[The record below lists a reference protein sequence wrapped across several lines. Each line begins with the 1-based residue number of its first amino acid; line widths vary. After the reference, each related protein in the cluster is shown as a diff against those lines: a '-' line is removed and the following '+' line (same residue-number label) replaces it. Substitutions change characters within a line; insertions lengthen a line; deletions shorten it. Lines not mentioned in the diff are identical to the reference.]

1 MIGREQVSDLQR
13 MVGEWVAQHCAARSV
28 TETEELAAQVAQ
40 AAGAAVV
47 EQLLPSLA
55 GPKSYEGCSRACGC
69 GRKAKFV
76 GYRKRGIGTLYSVVA
91 VERAYYHCRHC
102 HSGTAPWDRQQGLND
117 RLWTAHVKALVV
129 QVTARLPYREGVDLL
144 EQLVGL
150 RIEDSS
156 ADELMCEVGSRMRAE
171 QAALMAGLESGDIT
185 PLVARA
191 PNRLYV
197 GMDGTSAHIDGSWHE
212 VKTGVVYEGRPDEQ
226 GMDEACGAVYVAA
239 QEPAEQF
246 GSRLYMAAA
255 QAGVQVARESV
266 VIGDGAEWIWNL
278 ADHHYLGATQIL
290 DLWHACEHIHALAR
304 AYYGEATEQG
314 NRWAQEHCR
323 SLKQS
328 GPGKLLRALR
338 RMKPRT
344 EEQREAVRLET
355 GYFTRNKQR
364 MQYPEFRR
372 QGMMIGSGPVEAG
385 CKIVVGQRLKGAGMR
400 WSKKGADACLA
411 VRTALLSQ
419 QPQLVTQA
427 AKAA

>member
-13 MVGEWVAQHCAARSV
+13 VVGDWVAQHCAVESIA
-28 TETEELAAQVAQ
+28 EAEELATQVAQ

-47 EQLLPSLA
+47 EQLLPSLG

-69 GRKAKFV
+69 GRKAKFM
-76 GYRKRGIGTLYSVVA
+76 GYRKRGIGTLYAVVN

-102 HSGTAPWDRQQGLND
+102 HSGTTPWDGQQGLNG
-117 RLWTAHVKALVV
+117 RLWSAHVKALVV

-144 EQLVGL
+144 EQLVGFQ
-150 RIEDSS
+150 IEDSS
-156 ADELMCEVGSRMRAE
+156 ADELMHEVGARLRSE
-171 QAALMAGLESGDIT
+171 QAALMEGLESGDIT
-185 PLVARA
+185 PLVART

-197 GMDGTSAHIDGSWHE
+197 GMDGASAHIDAQWHE
-212 VKTGVVYEGRPDEQ
+212 VKAGVIYEGRPDEQ
-226 GMDEACGAVYVAA
+226 GIDEAHGAVYVAA

-255 QAGVQVARESV
+255 QAGVQVAKQTV

-278 ADHHYLGATQIL
+278 ADHHFLGATQIL
-290 DLWHACEHIHALAR
+290 DLWHACEHIHDLAR
-304 AYYGEATEQG
+304 TYYGEASEQG
-314 NRWAQEHCR
+314 KRWAQEHCR

-328 GPGKLLRALR
+328 GPGKLLGALR
-338 RMKPRT
+338 RMKPKT
-344 EEQREAVRLET
+344 DEQREAVRLET

-364 MQYPEFRR
+364 MQYQEFRR

-385 CKIVVGQRLKGAGMR
+385 CKIVVGQRLRGAGMR
-400 WSKKGADACLA
+400 WSGKGADTCLA
-411 VRTALLSQ
+411 VRTALLSN

>member
-1 MIGREQVSDLQR
+1 MVGRELLSDLQCL
-13 MVGEWVAQHCAARSV
+13 VGDWVAQHCAVESIA
-28 TETEELAAQVAQ
+28 EAEALAGQLAQ

-55 GPKSYEGCSRACGC
+55 GPKSYEGCSLACAC

-76 GYRKRGIGTLYSVVA
+76 GYRKRGVGTLYTVVN

-102 HSGTAPWDRQQGLND
+102 HSGTAPWDGQQGLNS

-129 QVTARLPYREGVDLL
+129 QVAARLPYRESADLL
-144 EQLVGL
+144 EQLVGFQ
-150 RIEDSS
+150 IEDSS
-156 ADELMCEVGSRMRAE
+156 ADELMHEVGTRMRAE
-171 QAALMAGLESGDIT
+171 QAALMEGFESGDIT

-197 GMDGTSAHIDGSWHE
+197 GMDGAHAHIDDSWHE
-212 VKTGVVYEGRPDEQ
+212 VKVGAIFEGRPDEQ
-226 GMDEACGAVYVAA
+226 GSDEAQGAVYVAA
-239 QEPAEQF
+239 QEPAAQF

-255 QAGVQVARESV
+255 QAGVQVAKETV
-266 VIGDGAEWIWNL
+266 VLGDGAEWIWNL
-278 ADHHYLGATQIL
+278 AGDHYQGATQIL

-304 AYYGEATEQG
+304 AYYGEATQQG
-314 NRWAQEHCR
+314 TRWAQEHCR

-328 GPGKLLRALR
+328 GPDKLLRSLR
-338 RMKPRT
+338 RMKPKT

-355 GYFTRNKQR
+355 GYFTRNRQR
-364 MQYPEFRR
+364 MRYPEFRR
-372 QGMMIGSGPVEAG
+372 RGMMVGSGPVEAG

-400 WSKKGADACLA
+400 WGAKGADACLA
-411 VRTALLSQ
+411 VRTALLSN
-419 QPQLVTQA
+419 QPLLVTQA

>member
-1 MIGREQVSDLQR
+1 MIGREMVSDLQR
-13 MVGEWVAQHCAARSV
+13 VVGDWVSQHCAAESLAQA
-28 TETEELAAQVAQ
+28 EELATQIAQ

-55 GPKSYEGCSRACGC
+55 GPKSYEGCRRACAC
-69 GRKAKFV
+69 GQKAKFV
-76 GYRKRGIGTLYSVVA
+76 GYRKRGIGTLYGVVS
-91 VERAYYHCRHC
+91 VERAYYHCPHC
-102 HSGTAPWDRQQGLND
+102 HSGAAPWDGAQGLND

-129 QVTARLPYREGVDLL
+129 QVAARLPYRESVDLL

-156 ADELMCEVGSRMRAE
+156 ADEVMCEVGARLRVA
-171 QAALMAGLESGDIT
+171 QAALIEGVESGDLT
-185 PLVARA
+185 PLIARV
-191 PNRLYV
+191 PERLYV
-197 GMDGTSAHIDGSWHE
+197 GLDGTSAHIDGGWHE
-212 VKTGVVYEGRPDEQ
+212 VKTGVIYEGRPNEQ
-226 GMDEACGAVYVAA
+226 GIDEAQDAIYVAA
-239 QEPAEQF
+239 QESAERF

-255 QAGVQVARESV
+255 QAGAQAAKETV

-304 AYYGEATEQG
+304 TYYGEATQQG
-314 NRWAQEHCR
+314 SRWAQAHCR
-323 SLKQS
+323 WLRER
-328 GPGKLLRALR
+328 GPGTLLRALR
-338 RMKPRT
+338 RMKPDT
-344 EEQREAVRLET
+344 DEQREAVRLAT
-355 GYFTRNKQR
+355 GYFTRNRER
-364 MQYPEFRR
+364 MRYPEFRR

-400 WSKKGADACLA
+400 WSGRGADACLA

>member
-1 MIGREQVSDLQR
+1 
-13 MVGEWVAQHCAARSV
+13 
-28 TETEELAAQVAQ
+28 
-40 AAGAAVV
+40 
-47 EQLLPSLA
+47 
-55 GPKSYEGCSRACGC
+55 
-69 GRKAKFV
+69 
-76 GYRKRGIGTLYSVVA
+76 
-91 VERAYYHCRHC
+91 
-102 HSGTAPWDRQQGLND
+102 
-117 RLWTAHVKALVV
+117 
-129 QVTARLPYREGVDLL
+129 
-144 EQLVGL
+144 
-150 RIEDSS
+150 
-156 ADELMCEVGSRMRAE
+156 MCEVGSRMRAE

-226 GMDEACGAVYVAA
+226 GMDEACGAGYVAA

-355 GYFTRNKQR
+355 GYFTRNKRR
-364 MQYPEFRR
+364 MRYPEFRR